1 MVGVLMIPINELQ
14 SKIYQTLNSLDIKV
28 YDEVPLN
35 SVMPLISIGDYNL
48 SSLEFKGNGFSFNW
62 TINIYTE
69 YEGKKQVNKL
79 VSDVIDCLYKLD
91 NESLNNEYSI
101 NDVMLNEANINRIEG
116 FYVANLSIRIEIN

>member
-1 MVGVLMIPINELQ
+1 MIPINELQ

-79 VSDVIDCLYKLD
+79 VSDVIECLYKLD

-116 FYVANLSIRIEIN
+116 FYIANLSMRIEIN

>member
-1 MVGVLMIPINELQ
+1 MIPINELQ
-14 SKIYQTLNSLDIKV
+14 SKIYQALNSLDIKV

-48 SSLEFKGNGFSFNW
+48 SSMEYKNNGFVFLW

-69 YEGKKQVNKL
+69 YEGKKQVNEL
-79 VSDVIDCLYKLD
+79 VSDVIECLYKLD
-91 NESLNNEYSI
+91 NEGLNEEYSI
-101 NDVMLNEANINRIEG
+101 NDIMLNESNINRIDG

>member
-1 MVGVLMIPINELQ
+1 MIPINELQ
-14 SKIYQTLNSLDIKV
+14 SKIYQALNSLDIKV

-48 SSLEFKGNGFSFNW
+48 SSMEYKNSGFSFFW

-79 VSDVIDCLYKLD
+79 VSDVIECLYKLD

>member
-1 MVGVLMIPINELQ
+1 MIPINELQ
-14 SKIYQTLNSLDIKV
+14 SKIYQALNSLDIKV

-48 SSLEFKGNGFSFNW
+48 SSMEYKNNGFIFSW

-69 YEGKKQVNKL
+69 YEGKKQVNEL
-79 VSDVIDCLYKLD
+79 VSESIEHLYELKNQVLSQDYCID
-91 NESLNNEYSI
+91 
-101 NDVMLNEANINRIEG
+101 DVMLNEANINRIEG

>member
-1 MVGVLMIPINELQ
+1 MIPINELQ
-14 SKIYQTLNSLDIKV
+14 SKIYQALNSLDIKV

-48 SSLEFKGNGFSFNW
+48 SSMEYKNRGFSFLW
-62 TINIYTE
+62 TVNIYTE

-79 VSDVIDCLYKLD
+79 VSDVIECLYKLD

-101 NDVMLNEANINRIEG
+101 NDVMLNEANINRVEG
-116 FYVANLSIRIEIN
+116 FYIANLSMRIEIN